1 MEAVRRSKAKR
12 IRNLVSGSWTESKNV
27 NAPAVGDM
35 VVPMMEEISGGQST
49 AESCLYFFPQ
59 MLVPF
64 VWKKEQWEWNK
75 NPNCRSLK

>member
-49 AESCLYFFPQ
+49 AESCLYFFPSDVGSVCLRRRTVG
-59 MLVPF
+59 M
-64 VWKKEQWEWNK
+64 E
-75 NPNCRSLK
+75 